1 MYLET
6 DFATVAE
13 EATRDDVID
22 LIDSLGKGQQS
33 MAILGS
39 ADEIYIQTNYL
50 ADRDMFNLDYRDGG
64 PSQHYQVNVPTR
76 DLVMSAFLSYLA
88 GDDRWRT
95 MVPWERDT
103 HYEQL

>member
-6 DFATVAE
+6 DFATISDA
-13 EATRDDVID
+13 ATRADVIE
-22 LIDSLGKGQQS
+22 LIRTLGTGPRS

-39 ADEIYIQTNYL
+39 ADEVYIQTKFL
-50 ADRDMFNLDYRDGG
+50 IDHDEFNLDYRDGG
-64 PSQHYQVNVPTR
+64 PDKHYQVNVPTR
-76 DLVMSAFLSYLA
+76 DVVEAAFLSYFD

-95 MVPWERDT
+95 MVAWERDT